1 MITGCSPMRAAVLLS
16 GGVDSAVALA
26 RLVEEGHRVRAFY
39 LKVWLED
46 ELDYLGDCPWEEDLR
61 FARAVCGRLAV
72 PLTVVPLQR
81 AYRET
86 VVAYLLREL
95 ESGATP
101 SPDLFCNSRIKFGAF
116 FDRLAEEA
124 EGTCERVATGHYAVR
139 VEGDEGPELHRSP
152 DPVKDQTYFL
162 SRLTEAQLRRAVFP
176 VGRLEKTEVRR
187 LAADFGLAPG
197 DRPDSQGIC
206 FLGNVRYRD
215 FVRAHLGERPGPIVD
230 EDSGR
235 EIGTHSGHWLFTIGQ
250 RRGMGLSG
258 GPFYVSGKEAGEN
271 RILVRRGS
279 PCPASRFR
287 LGDFHWIGSPP
298 ASVPERLTVK
308 VRHGPALVP
317 AALRPPEAPG
327 ADGAELLLERPDDG
341 VAPGQFA
348 VFSDGP
354 RCLGSARI
362 TSRGA

>member
-1 MITGCSPMRAAVLLS
+1 MIPVGSPMRVAVLLS

-26 RLVEEGHRVRAFY
+26 RLVEEGRRVRAFY

-46 ELDYLGDCPWEEDLR
+46 ELDHLGGCPWEEDLE
-61 FARAVCGRLAV
+61 FARAVCEKLGV

-95 ESGATP
+95 RAGATP
-101 SPDLFCNSRIKFGAF
+101 SPDLLCNSRVKFGAF
-116 FDRLAEEA
+116 FERLAEKDA
-124 EGTCERVATGHYAVR
+124 AAGDRVATGHYAVR
-139 VEGDEGPELHRSP
+139 VEGAQGPELHRSP

-162 SRLTEAQLRRAVFP
+162 ARLTESQLRRALFP

-187 LAADFGLAPG
+187 LAANLELAPR

-206 FLGNVRYRD
+206 FLGKVRYRD
-215 FVRAHLGERPGPIVD
+215 FVRAQLGERPGPIV
-230 EDSGR
+230 EEESGR
-235 EIGTHSGHWLFTIGQ
+235 EVGTHPGHWLFTIGQ
-250 RRGMGLSG
+250 RRGLGLSG
-258 GPFYVSGKEAGEN
+258 GPFYVSGKEAKEN
-271 RILVRRGS
+271 RVLVRRGS
-279 PCPASRFR
+279 PRPASRFR
-287 LGDFHWIGSPP
+287 LGDFHWIGPPP
-298 ASVPERLTVK
+298 APVPERLTVK

-317 AALRPPEAPG
+317 AALHPPEAPG

-348 VFSDGP
+348 VFYDGS
-354 RCLGSARI
+354 RCLGSARV
-362 TSRGA
+362 TSRGR